1 MTDLLDIFLVA
12 PPGLEQPLAD
22 EAQANGFKKPQ
33 VTTGGVTIRGTWREV
48 WRANLCLRGPTR
60 VLVRIGGFRSTHLAH
75 LDKQARQFPFGDT
88 LRRDVPVKVETT
100 TRKSKIY
107 HAGAATQRIETAL
120 GESHGITIDPDA
132 DVVLKARIDSDR
144 VTFSLDSSGESLHK
158 RGHKEAIGK
167 APMRENM
174 AALFLRDCGYK
185 AGMALV
191 DPMCGSGT
199 FPIEAAEIS
208 SRLLPGR
215 SRSFAFEQFASFDP
229 EVWSDMRAP
238 TGPRD
243 AAPVFFGSD
252 RDQGAIHNS
261 TTNAQRAGV
270 DHLIT
275 FSQSAVSDL
284 QRPDCDPGLVMVN
297 PPYGARIG
305 NKKLLY
311 AVYGALGKT
320 LMERF
325 SGWRVGMVT
334 SEPSLAKATGLPLL
348 PPGPPVPHGGL
359 RITCW
364 KTEPLK

>member
-1 MTDLLDIFLVA
+1 MTDLLDIFLVT
-12 PPGLEQPLAD
+12 PPGLEQPLAT
-22 EAQANGFKKPQ
+22 EAQANGFKKPT
-33 VTTGGVTIRGTWREV
+33 VGVGGVSIRGTWREV

-60 VLVRIGGFRSTHLAH
+60 ILVRIGGFRATHLAH
-75 LDKQARQFPFGDT
+75 LDKLSRDFPFGDT

-100 TRKSKIY
+100 CRKSKIY

-120 GESHGITIDPDA
+120 RDTHGITIAPEA
-132 DVVLKARIDSDR
+132 EVILKARIDGDV

-174 AALFLRDCGYK
+174 AAMFLLDCGYK

-199 FPIEAAEIS
+199 FAIEAAEIS
-208 SRLLPGR
+208 SRLNPGR
-215 SRSFAFEQFASFDP
+215 TRRFAFEQFATFDP
-229 EVWSDMRAP
+229 AIWAEMRAH

-243 AAPVFFGSD
+243 TAPVFFGSD
-252 RDQGAIHNS
+252 RDQGAIANS
-261 TTNAQRAGV
+261 TANAQRAGV
-270 DHLIT
+270 GHLT
-275 FSQSAVSDL
+275 QFTQAAVSDL
-284 QRPDCDPGLVMVN
+284 MPPDCAPGLVMVN
-297 PPYGARIG
+297 PPYGERIG
-305 NKKLLY
+305 TKKSLY

-320 LMERF
+320 LTERF

-334 SEPSLAKATGLPLL
+334 SDAALAQTTGLPFL

-359 RITCW
+359 RIKCW
-364 KTEPLK
+364 KTDPLP